1 MPISYR
7 SVSGAALDALKR
19 RQMAPVQAIPTPFAD
34 WSTACMGRGGQTGW
48 AYGWHVLMAGT
59 SGLGKTYMAVNAAAA
74 AIRSGQ
80 AVAFHSLEMDWDELA
95 VRVLAIVSGQFA
107 YRLSPGKHFSP
118 DCFDAAHEAMDET
131 RGTLLINDEPMY
143 KLSDILDSIRRMTEQ
158 HGAKLHIIDYLQLAW
173 VGDAET
179 QTQQITEVSHAIRQV
194 AKELRVVT
202 LCLSQFNRN
211 TSHAK
216 ERPRK
221 EGMIGGS
228 ALENDAD
235 QVFLLDHSRVS
246 PITSHAGRNLGWI
259 GWGLLDKNR
268 HGPNV
273 EIPIRFDA
281 DTGRIRQREP
291 DEIKDFE
298 VEGQPKAVRE

>member
-7 SVSGAALDALKR
+7 SVNGAALDALKR
-19 RQMAPVQAIPTPFAD
+19 RQMAAVQAVPVPFKD
-34 WSTACMGRGGQTGW
+34 WSNVCMGRGGQTGW
-48 AYGWHVLMAGT
+48 AYGWHVLVAGI
-59 SGLGKTYMAVNAAAA
+59 SGFGKTYVAVNAAAA
-74 AIRSGQ
+74 AIKSGQ
-80 AVAFHSLEMDWDELA
+80 AAAFHTLEMDWDELA
-95 VRVLAIVSGQFA
+95 VRVLSIVSERPA

-143 KLSDILDSIRRMTEQ
+143 KLSDILDGIRRMTEQ

-194 AKELRVVT
+194 AKELNVVT

-211 TSHAK
+211 TSGVK

-235 QVFLLDHSRVS
+235 QVFLLDHSRIV
-246 PITSHAGRNLGWI
+246 PLQNEYGRRTGWI

-281 DTGRIRQREP
+281 DTGRIRQRDP